1 MARGCTTIN
10 RQPSSIPFYK
20 ENNMGKRQFVVTINW
35 AWDHSNTEIATFTI
49 EGDAEEENRA
59 SPLFIDVPLTT
70 GSFRS
75 YYQKHSG
82 VFKIVFE
89 KLRDAV
95 NGNPMDK
102 ANLVELYEL
111 QNPHSSGTVSK
122 IGKDRGLLLVI
133 AGRSPLCTFGR
144 GGDVLFL

>member
-1 MARGCTTIN
+1 
-10 RQPSSIPFYK
+10 
-20 ENNMGKRQFVVTINW
+20 MGKRQFVVTINW

-59 SPLFIDVPLTT
+59 SPLFIDRPLTT

-82 VFKIVFE
+82 TFKIVFK
-89 KLRDAV
+89 KLLDAV
-95 NGNPMDK
+95 NGNPIDK

-111 QNPHSSGTVSK
+111 KNSHSSGIVVK

-133 AGRSPLCTFGR
+133 ARRPPLCTFGR
-144 GGDVLFL
+144 DGDVRFL